1 MSLPK
6 IAPLAVLVAG
16 VAVAVDQQQ
25 KNQASLKQVSDQAKS
40 DLDKLTSELG
50 GDVGSA
56 LNQASGDLNSALA
69 AADAAFNVDGA
80 VSKIGDGVNAV
91 TSAVGGNS
99 ISNFADDVGT
109 AFGAAQNGL
118 NAVAG
123 TTAEISS
130 TISKLG
136 IGGNLASGFQDFAAN
151 VGKAAGVLNNLLSL
165 KRGANLP
172 AGGELFE
179 FSEGAGV
186 KLSPQN
192 PNDWRVK
199 INANFDHFGAN
210 PLFEILKDTGGVVFP
225 YLPEITFS
233 TTANYSQIDPVHNN
247 YPFQAYKNSQV
258 DEINIS
264 GDFTAESSSQA
275 AYWIAATT
283 FFKTSTKMFFGTGDL
298 AGNPPIICRLY
309 GYGANVFDGVPVV
322 IKNFSVTLPTDVDY
336 IRCTEASQ
344 GSRPTWVPRKS
355 NINITAQPIYNRESL
370 RKFSLEQYAKG
381 QTGTMGGFI

>member
-25 KNQASLKQVSDQAKS
+25 KNQAKIAQASNQAKA

-56 LNQASGDLNSALA
+56 LNQASGSLQGALGEAGA
-69 AADAAFNVDGA
+69 AIDGGIG
-80 VSKIGDGVNAV
+80 KIGDAVGAV

-99 ISNFADDVGT
+99 ISNIADNVGT
-109 AFGAAQNGL
+109 AFGSVSNGL
-118 NAVAG
+118 NSVAA

-136 IGGNLASGFQDFAAN
+136 IGGNLASGFQDFSAN

-165 KRGANLP
+165 KRGVNLP

-186 KLSPQN
+186 KLEPQN
-192 PNDWRVK
+192 PNDWRVR

-210 PLFEILKDTGGVVFP
+210 PLFAQLKDTGGVIFP

-233 TTANYSQIDPVHNN
+233 TTANYTQIDPVHNN

-264 GDFTAESSSQA
+264 GDFTAESSKDA

-283 FFKTSTKMFFGTGDL
+283 FFKASTKMFFGTGNL
-298 AGNPPIICRLY
+298 AGNPPIICRLH

-322 IKNFSVTLPTDVDY
+322 IKNFSLTLPTDVDY
-336 IRCTEASQ
+336 IRCTEAST
-344 GSRPTWVPRKS
+344 GPKPTWVPRKS
-355 NINITAQPIYNRESL
+355 NISISAQPIYNRESL

-381 QTGTMGGFI
+381 QMGTMGGFL

>member
-25 KNQASLKQVSDQAKS
+25 KNQANLKQVSDQAKA
-40 DLDKLTSELG
+40 DLDKLTSDLG
-50 GDVGSA
+50 GNIGSA

-69 AADAAFNVDGA
+69 AADAAFNVDGVVGA
-80 VSKIGDGVNAV
+80 AGAPLSTITSK
-91 TSAVGGNS
+91 VGSGS
-99 ISNFADDVGT
+99 LSNIADNVGT
-109 AFGAAQNGL
+109 AFGAAQDGL

-130 TISKLG
+130 AISKLG
-136 IGGNLASGFQDFAAN
+136 IGGNLASGFQDFASN

-165 KRGANLP
+165 KRGVNLP

-179 FSEGAGV
+179 FEEGAGV
-186 KLSPQN
+186 KLDPQN

-199 INANFDHFGAN
+199 INANFAHFGAN
-210 PLFEILKDTGGVVFP
+210 PLFELLKNTGGVVFP
-225 YLPEITFS
+225 YLPEISFS
-233 TTANYSQIDPVHNN
+233 TTANYTQIDPVHNN

-258 DEINIS
+258 DEISIS
-264 GDFTAESSSQA
+264 GDFTAESSKDA

-283 FFKTSTKMFFGTGDL
+283 FFKASKMFFGTGNL
-298 AGNPPIICRLY
+298 AGNPPIICKLY
-309 GYGANVFDGVPVV
+309 GYGANVFEGVPVV
-322 IKNFSVTLPTDVDY
+322 VKNFSVTLPTDVDY

-344 GSRPTWVPRKS
+344 GPKPTWVPRKS
-355 NINITAQPIYNRESL
+355 NITVSVQPIYNRENL

-381 QTGTMGGFI
+381 SMGAGGFL

>member
-16 VAVAVDQQQ
+16 VAIAVDQQQ
-25 KNQASLKQVSDQAKS
+25 KNQANLKQVSDQSKA

-50 GDVGSA
+50 GDIGSA

-69 AADAAFNVDGA
+69 AADAAFNVDGVVGA
-80 VSKIGDGVNAV
+80 AGAPLSTITSK
-91 TSAVGGNS
+91 VGSGS
-99 ISNFADDVGT
+99 LSNIADNVGT
-109 AFGAAQNGL
+109 AFGAAQDGL

-130 TISKLG
+130 AISKLG
-136 IGGNLASGFQDFAAN
+136 IGGNLASGFQDFASN

-165 KRGANLP
+165 KRGVNLP

-179 FSEGAGV
+179 FDEGAGV
-186 KLSPQN
+186 KLDPQN

-199 INANFDHFGAN
+199 INANFAHFGAN
-210 PLFEILKDTGGVVFP
+210 SLFDLLKDTGGVVFP

-233 TTANYSQIDPVHNN
+233 TTANYTQIDPVHNN

-258 DEINIS
+258 DEIQIS
-264 GDFTAESSSQA
+264 GDFTAESSKDA

-283 FFKTSTKMFFGTGDL
+283 FFKASTKMFFGTGNL
-298 AGNPPIICRLY
+298 AGNPPIICKLY
-309 GYGANVFDGVPVV
+309 GYGANVFEGVPVV
-322 IKNFSVTLPTDVDY
+322 VKSFSVTLPTDVDY
-336 IRCTEASQ
+336 IRCTETSQ
-344 GSRPTWVPRKS
+344 GPKPTWVPRKS
-355 NINITAQPIYNRESL
+355 NITVSVQPIYNRENL

-381 QTGTMGGFI
+381 SMGGGGFL

>member
-25 KNQASLKQVSDQAKS
+25 KNQANLKQVSDQAKS
-40 DLDKLTSELG
+40 DLDKLTAELG
-50 GDVGSA
+50 GDIGSA
-56 LNQASGDLNSALA
+56 LNQASGDLNSALD
-69 AADAAFNVDGA
+69 AADAAFGN
-80 VSKIGDGVNAV
+80 GVNAV

-99 ISNFADDVGT
+99 ISNIADSVGT
-109 AFGAAQNGL
+109 AFGAASDTL
-118 NAVAG
+118 NKVAG
-123 TTAEISS
+123 STAEISS
-130 TISKLG
+130 AISKLG

-165 KRGANLP
+165 KRGVNLP

-179 FSEGAGV
+179 FDEGAGV
-186 KLSPQN
+186 KLNPQN

-210 PLFEILKDTGGVVFP
+210 PLFEMLKDTGGVVFP

-258 DEINIS
+258 DEIQIS

-283 FFKTSTKMFFGTGDL
+283 FFKASTKMFFGTGNL

-355 NINITAQPIYNRESL
+355 NISISAQPIYNRESL

-381 QTGTMGGFI
+381 STGTMGGFI

>member
-25 KNQASLKQVSDQAKS
+25 KNQANLKQVSDQAKS

-50 GDVGSA
+50 ADIGSS
-56 LNQASGDLNSALA
+56 LNQASGDLNSALD
-69 AADAAFNVDGA
+69 AADAAFGN
-80 VSKIGDGVNAV
+80 GVNAV

-99 ISNFADDVGT
+99 ISNIADSVGT
-109 AFGAAQNGL
+109 AFGAASDTL
-118 NAVAG
+118 NKVAG
-123 TTAEISS
+123 STAEISS
-130 TISKLG
+130 AISKLG

-179 FSEGAGV
+179 FDEGAGV
-186 KLSPQN
+186 KLNPQN

-210 PLFEILKDTGGVVFP
+210 PLFEMLKDTGGVVFP

-258 DEINIS
+258 DEIQIS

-283 FFKTSTKMFFGTGDL
+283 FFKASTKMFFGTGNL
-298 AGNPPIICRLY
+298 AG
-309 GYGANVFDGVPVV
+309 
-322 IKNFSVTLPTDVDY
+322 
-336 IRCTEASQ
+336 
-344 GSRPTWVPRKS
+344 W
-355 NINITAQPIYNRESL
+355 NITASL
-370 RKFSLEQYAKG
+370 V
-381 QTGTMGGFI
+381 T